1 MSDPLSLPA
10 AALIEASVVGVLIRE
25 FARQPVLEQ
34 AKAKARLET
43 ALRSAIAPLPVA
55 ARVVLDESDGFAIAV
70 VGDPDAAL
78 GVAENLQASVAEL
91 PVCIGLNQGPVKV
104 VEEAAGAPQLLG
116 DGIAAA
122 MTLARLATRNRILL
136 SRSFRDA
143 LERAAPHRAAGIAPV
158 GAFTDA
164 SVRNHEVFT
173 VEPAGAAARRRRVL
187 IGASLAALGL
197 LAAGIGIRVLR
208 AGASRPATIVLDIVP
223 DGQVYI
229 DGELKGASPP
239 LRRVEVVA
247 GQHAIE
253 VRNSSNPPLKLTVTV
268 KPGQEMTVSH
278 SFPVAKKGRR
288 TAKDESFIE
297 RLRRKWGN

>member
-1 MSDPLSLPA
+1 MGDPLSLPA
-10 AALIEASVVGVLIRE
+10 AALTEASVVGVLIRE

-34 AKAKARLET
+34 AKAKARLEA
-43 ALRSAIAPLPVA
+43 ALRAAIAPLPVA
-55 ARVVLDESDGFAIAV
+55 ARVVLDASDGFAIAI

-78 GVAENLQASVAEL
+78 SVAENLQASVAEL
-91 PVCIGLNQGPVKV
+91 PVCIGLNHGPVKV
-104 VEEAAGAPQLLG
+104 VEAAGAPQLLG

-173 VEPAGAAARRRRVL
+173 VEPAGAADRRRRVL

-208 AGASRPATIVLDIVP
+208 AGASRPAIIMLDIVP
-223 DGQVYI
+223 DGQVYV

-253 VRNSSNPPLKLTVTV
+253 VRNSSNPPLKLSVTV

-278 SFPVAKKGRR
+278 SFPAAKKGRR